1 MIKELLICSIIIVI
15 IVIGNSVTHKY
26 TMDSIEKLN
35 EKLDNL
41 EQLIKDN
48 KEKKTEEVDKKQN
61 EIYDDWKNMF
71 SKLAYYIE
79 HQELEKFAI
88 NLENIKTY
96 LELEQFDDAIK
107 EINEGIYILNHIEE
121 KYSFSWQNIF

>member
-35 EKLDNL
+35 EKLVNL

-61 EIYDDWKNMF
+61 EIYDDWKNKF

>member
-35 EKLDNL
+35 EKLVNL

-61 EIYDDWKNMF
+61 EINDDWKNKF

>member
-35 EKLDNL
+35 EKLVNL

-61 EIYDDWKNMF
+61 EINDDWKNKYC
-71 SKLAYYIE
+71 KLAY
-79 HQELEKFAI
+79 
-88 NLENIKTY
+88 
-96 LELEQFDDAIK
+96 
-107 EINEGIYILNHIEE
+107 
-121 KYSFSWQNIF
+121 

>member
-35 EKLDNL
+35 EKLVNL